1 MNNIIIYLAESG
13 VCLLVFYLFYLGV
26 LKRETCFQYIR
37 FYLLAAI
44 FSSFLLPLI
53 DFPFPTNQ
61 TALPTFIYPKEAIY
75 ITNTSTKIAA
85 GKAIASTSFNWYNFI
100 FFIYGFGVCAFSF
113 RLIILLYKLR
123 RFIQNHQA
131 TEDYSEAGVRIIE
144 TQGQLPT
151 FSFLHYIFWDNH
163 QQLNALEKEQ
173 ILQHEMVHVQQKH
186 SYDVL
191 FLEVLRIIFW
201 FNPLLYFY
209 TKALTTTHEYLADA
223 RVLQSVNQPEYA
235 ALLVKQVLNKI
246 NFPIGNF
253 FNKSLT
259 SKRLQ
264 MIMKKDSRSNKIK
277 PFLAI
282 PVLGLIICFLAYSK
296 VSVANVIPNRAN
308 FAAVSPLNQSA
319 QTTTD
324 TGLVAPQFP
333 GGERAMYDY
342 FLSELKFKPAY
353 LKDKKVIGT
362 AIPIKLDAAG
372 NYEKIQEHDSQF
384 PEFHQELNRVINKMP
399 PWQPAR
405 RNGQSIPATYVLSI
419 AYIDE
424 ASPSRI
430 NPDPSKQKTTFDPQG
445 NPGFSSDFIM
455 ISTERPRTAEELVLA
470 EKSGK
475 KLETDIN
482 ADVVFTFVEQPVSFP
497 GGEKAMQQF
506 MKENLHYPA
515 EAKANKISGVVVLRF
530 VVDKTG
536 KTKDYKVL
544 KDLGYGTATEAL
556 RLANLFPDF
565 SPAKQNGKLV
575 VSEYI
580 LPIRFDL

>member
-1 MNNIIIYLAESG
+1 DINN
-13 VCLLVFYLFYLGV
+13 
-26 LKRETCFQYIR
+26 T
-37 FYLLAAI
+37 
-44 FSSFLLPLI
+44 P
-53 DFPFPTNQ
+53 PT
-61 TALPTFIYPKEAIY
+61 
-75 ITNTSTKIAA
+75 IAA
-85 GKAIASTSFNWYNFI
+85 GKVITPSSFNWYYFI
-100 FFIYGFGVCAFSF
+100 FTVYGLGVGAFSF
-113 RLIILLYKLR
+113 RLIKLLYKLR

-131 TEDYSEAGVRIIE
+131 IENYLAADVKIIE

-163 QQLNALEKEQ
+163 QDLNALEKEQ

-201 FNPLLYFY
+201 FNPLLYLY
-209 TKALTTTHEYLADA
+209 KKALTTTHEYLADA
-223 RVLQSVNQPEYA
+223 QVLRSVNQPAYA

-246 NFPIGNF
+246 DFPIGNF
-253 FNKSLT
+253 FHKSLT

-264 MIMKKDSRSNKIK
+264 MIMKKDYRSTKIK
-277 PFLAI
+277 PFLAV
-282 PVLGLIICFLAYSK
+282 PVLVLIICFLSYCK
-296 VSVANVIPNRAN
+296 VPVDEIIPNPVKL
-308 FAAVSPLNQSA
+308 AAASPLNQA
-319 QTTTD
+319 AEVTND

-333 GGERAMYDY
+333 GGEKAMYDY
-342 FLSELKFKPAY
+342 FLTELKFKPSY
-353 LKDKKVIGT
+353 LKDSKVIGT

-384 PEFHQELNRVINKMP
+384 PEFHRELNRVINKMP

-470 EKSGK
+470 EESGK
-475 KLETDIN
+475 KLETDID
-482 ADVVFTFVEQPVSFP
+482 ADVVFTFVEQPASFP
-497 GGEKAMQQF
+497 GGETAMQQF
-506 MKENLHYPA
+506 IKENLHYPA
-515 EAKANKISGVVVLRF
+515 EAKANKISGVVILKF
-530 VVDKTG
+530 VVDKAG
-536 KTKDYKVL
+536 KTKDFKVV
-544 KDLGYGTATEAL
+544 KDLGYGTVTEAL

-565 SPAKQNGKLV
+565 TPAKQNGKLV